1 MNYSIKVNKLENK
14 DWSTKAFVSIVFEES
29 LKVTDITVK
38 EAKNGELFVA
48 MPGYKT
54 SKTDE
59 QGNAIYKNYFYPTTA
74 EFRKELYDNII
85 KAYKSNA
92 KEVNITSGKD
102 KVGVSVAMYPCNF
115 NDRIESI
122 GKIYIDKCF
131 VVDGVRVI
139 ASEKGSFVA
148 MPTRATES
156 KDGKRKY
163 TEMCYPV
170 TKEFREQLYGEIIK
184 KNSELKSR
192 EIDGEGFEKMREL
205 GDEKLPFR

>member
-54 SKTDE
+54 NKTDE
-59 QGNAIYKNYFYPTTA
+59 QGNAVYKNYFYPTTA

-115 NDRIESI
+115 NDKIESI

-156 KDGKRKY
+156 KDGKREY
-163 TEMCYPV
+163 TEMCYLV

-192 EIDGEGFEKMREL
+192 EIDGEAFEKMREF